1 MARLTREDWID
12 AAYAVFS
19 EDGIAAVRVE
29 AVARVMGAS
38 KGSFYWHFAD
48 HRALVDAVLERW
60 RALETEQLIDEV
72 EEVDEPGARLAKLF
86 EIIGHHSTERSGE
99 RTLYAD
105 AAAAEVREPVT
116 AVTERRVEYLAALLR
131 ECGVSAEEADRR
143 AILLVSAIVGF
154 QQLLASGWLPS
165 SHPRTLIDTLYSV
178 AMIPE
183 GITRPDRVIDQP
195 NLPET

>member
-19 EDGIAAVRVE
+19 EHGIAAVRVE
-29 AVARVMGAS
+29 AVARAMGAS

-48 HRALVDAVLERW
+48 HRALVDGVLERW

-72 EEVDEPGARLAKLF
+72 EKVDEPGARLAKLF
-86 EIIGHHSTERSGE
+86 EIIGHRSTERSGE